1 MFGIIFSFVASQI
14 LYFALHLESSS
25 FPKPLSAR
33 DEIAA
38 FEAMKNGDMAAR
50 DKLIRHNLRLVA
62 HIVKKYYAS
71 STDQEDLIS
80 IGTVSYTHLL
90 VVADASRTEKTIC
103 LAVSPSLKSYGIPGR
118 ARLFEVVRKVKQA
131 NAQRQQ
137 SAPGRRF
144 TGSSAS
150 AIELRQHPELYRLHR
165 RPAPY
170 GPLYGP

>member
-80 IGTVSYTHLL
+80 IGTIGLIKAVNSFDNTKGARFATYAARCIENAILSQRNKRRL
-90 VVADASRTEKTIC
+90 RRRNGC
-103 LAVSPSLKSYGIPGR
+103 L
-118 ARLFEVVRKVKQA
+118 
-131 NAQRQQ
+131 
-137 SAPGRRF
+137 
-144 TGSSAS
+144 
-150 AIELRQHPELYRLHR
+150 LRQNGACWREWES
-165 RPAPY
+165 AAIF
-170 GPLYGP
+170 